1 MALRFWPA
9 LDHKCAFRAGFG
21 KNSPNLA
28 LKGCKC
34 SIQLAV
40 SNYHSIKDEAVLSQ
54 VAGTGREH
62 RERNL
67 HVPDMQGDVRA
78 TPRNFP
84 AKAVTRPD

>member
-1 MALRFWPA
+1 ML
-9 LDHKCAFRAGFG
+9 
-21 KNSPNLA
+21 
-28 LKGCKC
+28 
-34 SIQLAV
+34 IQLAV
-40 SNYHSIKDEAVLSQ
+40 ANYRSIKDEAALSLA
-54 VAGTGREH
+54 AGPRREH